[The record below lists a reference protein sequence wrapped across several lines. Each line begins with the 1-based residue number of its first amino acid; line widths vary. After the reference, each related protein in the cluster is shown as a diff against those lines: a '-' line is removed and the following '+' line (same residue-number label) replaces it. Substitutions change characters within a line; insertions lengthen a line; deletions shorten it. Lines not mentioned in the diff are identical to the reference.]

1 MVDGADAV
9 GVHELGDDR
18 VAQRDRAERQRA
30 LRDRRHDLIPG
41 GAHTYSKGDDQYP
54 VLAPGFIVRGHGCRV
69 WDADDNEY
77 VEYGMGLRSVTLGH
91 AYAPVVEAAY
101 RQMLLGENYTRPAA
115 IEVACAERLLSMLG
129 NGDMVKFAKNG
140 SDATS
145 AAVRLSRAVTGR
157 DLVAI
162 CADHPFFSTG
172 DWFIGTT
179 PMSAGVPSAVQALT
193 KGFRYNDIEHLRSL
207 FASHPGQIACVVMEA
222 ETTEPPMPGY
232 LHAVQDLCRAEGA
245 LFVLDEIITGFRWST
260 GGAQEVHD
268 LDPDLSTFGKAMGN
282 GFAVAALVGRREF
295 MERGGLHS
303 VGERVFL
310 LSTTH
315 GAENHSLAATMQVMT
330 TYVEESVADDL
341 AMQGE
346 RLRCGVE
353 RVVAEAG
360 LENHV
365 QLVGHPTNLTYV
377 TRDAG
382 GERSQAFRT
391 LFMQELI
398 RRGILGPSF
407 VVSRVHDD
415 AVVDRTIEAVSGALE
430 VYGRALTDGVE
441 RHLVGRSVQPVMRPR

>member
-1 MVDGADAV
+1 MVDAADALGSRSTDRETRRDH
-9 GVHELGDDR
+9 GVERGRELR
-18 VAQRDRAERQRA
+18 E
-30 LRDRRHDLIPG
+30 RRHDLIPG

-54 VLAPGFIVRGHGCRV
+54 VLAPGFIVRGQGCRV

-77 VEYGMGLRSVTLGH
+77 IEYGMGLRSVTLGH

-115 IEVACAERLLSMLG
+115 IEVECAEQLLSMLG

-157 DLVAI
+157 DRVAI
-162 CADHPFFSTG
+162 CGDHPFFSAG

-179 PMSAGVPSAVQALT
+179 PMSAGIPSAVRDLT
-193 KGFRYNDIEHLRSL
+193 ISFRYNDIADLQAL
-207 FASHPGQIACVVMEA
+207 FDRHPGQIACVMMEA
-222 ETTEPPMPGY
+222 ETVQPPLPGY
-232 LHAVQDLCRAEGA
+232 LHAVQDMCRAEGA
-245 LFVLDEIITGFRWST
+245 LFVLDEMITGFRWGN
-260 GGAQEVHD
+260 GGAQALHD

-295 MERGGLHS
+295 MERGGLRS

-315 GAENHSLAATMQVMT
+315 GAENHTLAAAMAVMS
-330 TYVEESVADDL
+330 TYVEESVTVDL
-341 AMQGE
+341 ARQGE
-346 RLRCGVE
+346 RLRRGVE
-353 RVVAEAG
+353 QAVAAAG
-360 LENHV
+360 LETRV
-365 QLVGHPTNLTYV
+365 QLAGHPANLIYV
-377 TRDAG
+377 TRGPD
-382 GERSQAFRT
+382 GERSQAYRT

-441 RHLVGRSVQPVMRPR
+441 RHLVGRSVQPVMRSH